1 MKSLLMNRAGLS
13 RGRCWRTQAAAMADT
28 APLAGAPPPNKP
40 AHGHLLAHLPQA
52 GAEEEFLPLV
62 THGATR
68 IERIVSTG
76 QSSPPGFWYDQDE
89 DEFVLLVTGGARLAI
104 EGQGEALM
112 LAPGDWVHL
121 PAHCR
126 HRVEWTCAEPP
137 TVWLAVFS
145 SAGEQ

>member
-1 MKSLLMNRAGLS
+1 
-13 RGRCWRTQAAAMADT
+13 MADIESLDGKT
-28 APLAGAPPPNKP
+28 PPRRA
-40 AHGHLLAHLPQA
+40 AHGRLLAHLPHG

-62 THGATR
+62 TNGATR

-89 DEFVLLVTGGARLAI
+89 DEFVLLLTGGAKLSI
-104 EGQGEALM
+104 EGQSEALM
-112 LAPGDWVHL
+112 LAPGDWAHL

-126 HRVEWTCAEPP
+126 HRVEWTSAKPP

-145 SAGEQ
+145 PGSREGANGRY